1 MLSLPFFELKF
12 TPSLETRTTPIAV
25 RMPPRAKKADIKD
38 EEWKRLQ
45 PVIQK
50 LYLIEDK
57 SLKDV
62 LTILSMYHSFRP
74 SKAQLE
80 WKLKQ
85 WHMTKNMTS
94 SEWKYVA
101 YQIRKRH
108 VAGKESVVCLSG
120 VRLRDATMEKAR
132 SRHCYETAIEK
143 SMGVVAPSS
152 PTDLSLVIRTPSP
165 QRVPELWNMH
175 NIPWLSARSLIKDA
189 LQVMLFLLSNN
200 FLDRQLPYREEHD
213 RVIKMLL
220 HVLPQTD
227 GWVALMS
234 QKYAELPVSIQSA
247 LDRLFKEVILKS
259 DLNLV
264 RSLTGMGVDAN
275 QALNGIM
282 NRYGILVAPSA
293 FEYATMINDWP
304 LIQLLVEL
312 KANPPIGNMGII
324 ESAWK
329 ARNSTRTTVE
339 SMAFLLSNFAFRQ
352 EDDVEACQLLA
363 GIDLAEACPITE
375 QIFEFF
381 RTKLH
386 TPESKSQL
394 LTAAIIAHSRIVLDL
409 LSEKR
414 EHISVYINHLAKSG
428 ITPMMAAIGI
438 GDTELVRRL
447 LRLGTSLDIPSPY
460 STFFSP
466 LQYAAFVSDVKML
479 REILRQ
485 GADLNHCHPSN
496 AGNYRSPRLKHGG
509 GVKIPIRYAGKTA
522 LQIALLEDKPEN
534 AMFLLAAGA
543 NLIGCELAIAISLR
557 QHAIVNE
564 LLIRGA
570 SYAETST
577 IPGTLSVLEAAVLAE
592 DMALI
597 SRIVDDN
604 SQTVIVSA
612 LWPAILV
619 AKFTSDLSTFKL
631 LFGRISAPSELENLW
646 LGTAMYLAAT
656 IGDLRTVELMLA
668 SGLRPERCL
677 EIGSILKDAF
687 IAKKTSW
694 IVYRYCQWRE
704 DILQS
709 TKRTLMEV
717 ATDPFVLQEEPDFMF
732 LLYQSGYHLPPKFD
746 HPTSLE
752 NLEKLHSFGVRM
764 TPQMLST
771 SIQRNYHDVT
781 EWLLVLGFDV
791 NRTCDHDDHYD
802 SPVQAAAGK
811 GNLPLVERLINLGA
825 DINAPARVYGA
836 TALQA
841 ASMRGYFGLVR
852 RLLELQADPN
862 APGRGWTGRTAL
874 EGAAENG
881 KLDVVQL
888 LLNSGVQTVGSGR
901 RQYVRA
907 IGFARLEGHH
917 ALARLIKSHRLW
929 EQADQKLIDDKDIL
943 WDEDD
948 FLEDIDNYDSDEK
961 TDEYE
966 SSKEASNAEFEA
978 SEALCEAAGE
988 NIEVD
993 KKVRDSYTSVEKDED
1008 FPEISVPGL
1017 NDVGESCMDN
1027 VDERTELPGDAV
1039 WAEKYESLSSELP
1052 WLFWEG

>member
-1 MLSLPFFELKF
+1 
-12 TPSLETRTTPIAV
+12 
-25 RMPPRAKKADIKD
+25 MPPRAKKADIKD

-120 VRLRDATMEKAR
+120 VRLRDATVEKAR

-175 NIPWLSARSLIKDA
+175 NIPWLSARSLIKVPGPVDAHFSLPGDEILMWA
-189 LQVMLFLLSNN
+189 LQNRPVQVNHTARLQSTFEAL
-200 FLDRQLPYREEHD
+200 QLPYREEHD

-329 ARNSTRTTVE
+329 ARNT
-339 SMAFLLSNFAFRQ
+339 
-352 EDDVEACQLLA
+352 
-363 GIDLAEACPITE
+363 
-375 QIFEFF
+375 
-381 RTKLH
+381 
-386 TPESKSQL
+386 
-394 LTAAIIAHSRIVLDL
+394 AIIAHSRIVLDL

-509 GVKIPIRYAGKTA
+509 GVKIPIRYARKTA